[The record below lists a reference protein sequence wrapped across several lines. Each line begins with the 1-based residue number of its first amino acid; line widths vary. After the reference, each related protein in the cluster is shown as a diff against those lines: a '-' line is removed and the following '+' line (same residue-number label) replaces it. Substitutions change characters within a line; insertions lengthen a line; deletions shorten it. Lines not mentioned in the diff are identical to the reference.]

1 MAVIRPADMAE
12 LADAI
17 DLGSI
22 VNRRAGSSPVIRTT
36 AVDRVGSAKLHAHPF
51 VLIYVE
57 ECGMPNLFKA
67 AEKLSDDELRT
78 EIAVLRSVSL
88 SSAAAE
94 TGTRVIGTLAKWAN
108 MLVSSANN
116 DGEGRFDYKVVT
128 VVDRIKQQSEQM
140 ASMSRAELNE
150 RLMHEVYNKCRELDS
165 SVIPEAMDVDTL
177 SVWIT
182 REAGKVFAE
191 RDDISPANM
200 CVSIK
205 DKYHEQML
213 ARLHR
218 ELAAQTPQ
226 QIKEA
231 DKKIQ
236 MALNKVPIEMMREL
250 ARTVRPTEFSGAGLG
265 KTIRHENGTQKL
277 AMVVT
282 AMGFEPFDEMSL
294 RVGAAYDMMR
304 GFNRMPRILLAEL
317 VWIIVKGYGGR
328 FTFATDLLPS
338 FEGGRGYSSDEEKQY
353 WTSLN
358 RRKDYMSRIM
368 QQKGEEEQL
377 KQKFEKATAVY
388 NELLESKK
396 QADIVWDGLEA
407 VKNEYTKADST
418 KNKDEAKKYF
428 ADVTKASRDRDWA
441 QEKLSKAEAQM
452 DGLGNQLMQK
462 RELLKQMNAEFTE
475 VRSATDGM
483 IAKHSREIEL
493 QWKAYF
499 FRFTF
504 DDVIFSTIIT
514 TFTRSELLKLEEYQK
529 EMHDSRRP
537 DAYGLWTE
545 EEEQDG
551 KVTKYNGIKC
561 LVSPG
566 KDATVIYSG
575 TYIRKI
581 TA

>member
-1 MAVIRPADMAE
+1 MAE

-108 MLVSSANN
+108 MLVSPANN

-407 VKNEYTKADST
+407 VKNEYTKANST

-428 ADVTKASRDRDWA
+428 ADVTKESRDRDWA

-514 TFTRSELLKLEEYQK
+514 TFTRSELLKLEEYLK

>member
-1 MAVIRPADMAE
+1 MAE

-108 MLVSSANN
+108 MLVSPANN

-396 QADIVWDGLEA
+396 QADIVWD
-407 VKNEYTKADST
+407 
-418 KNKDEAKKYF
+418 
-428 ADVTKASRDRDWA
+428 
-441 QEKLSKAEAQM
+441 
-452 DGLGNQLMQK
+452 
-462 RELLKQMNAEFTE
+462 
-475 VRSATDGM
+475 
-483 IAKHSREIEL
+483 
-493 QWKAYF
+493 
-499 FRFTF
+499 
-504 DDVIFSTIIT
+504 
-514 TFTRSELLKLEEYQK
+514 
-529 EMHDSRRP
+529 
-537 DAYGLWTE
+537 
-545 EEEQDG
+545 
-551 KVTKYNGIKC
+551 
-561 LVSPG
+561 
-566 KDATVIYSG
+566 
-575 TYIRKI
+575 
-581 TA
+581 

>member
-1 MAVIRPADMAE
+1 
-12 LADAI
+12 
-17 DLGSI
+17 
-22 VNRRAGSSPVIRTT
+22 
-36 AVDRVGSAKLHAHPF
+36 
-51 VLIYVE
+51 
-57 ECGMPNLFKA
+57 MPNLFKA

-108 MLVSSANN
+108 MLVSPANN

-418 KNKDEAKKYF
+418 KNKDEAKSILPMLQKQ
-428 ADVTKASRDRDWA
+428 AETVTGRRKSCQRQRHRW
-441 QEKLSKAEAQM
+441 
-452 DGLGNQLMQK
+452 
-462 RELLKQMNAEFTE
+462 
-475 VRSATDGM
+475 TD
-483 IAKHSREIEL
+483 
-493 QWKAYF
+493 
-499 FRFTF
+499 
-504 DDVIFSTIIT
+504 
-514 TFTRSELLKLEEYQK
+514 
-529 EMHDSRRP
+529 
-537 DAYGLWTE
+537 
-545 EEEQDG
+545 
-551 KVTKYNGIKC
+551 
-561 LVSPG
+561 
-566 KDATVIYSG
+566 
-575 TYIRKI
+575 
-581 TA
+581 

>member
-1 MAVIRPADMAE
+1 MAE

-108 MLVSSANN
+108 MLVSPANN

-514 TFTRSELLKLEEYQK
+514 TFTRSELLKLEEYLK

-561 LVSPG
+561 LVSQG

>member
-1 MAVIRPADMAE
+1 MAE

-108 MLVSSANN
+108 MLVSPANN

-128 VVDRIKQQSEQM
+128 VVDRIKRQSEQM

-514 TFTRSELLKLEEYQK
+514 TFTRSELLKLEEYLK

>member
-1 MAVIRPADMAE
+1 MAE

-108 MLVSSANN
+108 MLVSPANN

-407 VKNEYTKADST
+407 VKNEYMKADST

-514 TFTRSELLKLEEYQK
+514 TFTRSELLKLEEYLK

>member
-1 MAVIRPADMAE
+1 MAE

-108 MLVSSANN
+108 MLVSPANN

-182 REAGKVFAE
+182 CEAGKVFAE

-514 TFTRSELLKLEEYQK
+514 TFTRSELLKLEEYLK